1 MVAGAAGAR
10 PRLDKGTKL
19 VDGCAEIPWGSGW
32 VAKLYPDA
40 HEATIFFRG
49 AYDGGESR
57 GKGSGSSTVVDPD
70 ENRARAERRARSK
83 VRQYS
88 ASNGID
94 RLWTLTYAPPFCTDP
109 RQGYDDVRRFIRRLR
124 HRLGKPFPYV
134 WVVEFHQDR
143 ERLHAHLGLGQYVAK
158 PVLEELWGHGWVD
171 ARRLRVKPGS
181 GERAKEQRAAH
192 YLSKYV
198 GKAMGVAAD
207 AAGGACGWHRYEVGQ
222 GFQPRSTGEVF
233 GSESEARAWLIAQ
246 EGGEV
251 PGFEW
256 TSEDIDG
263 WAGPPT
269 RGLRW

>member
-1 MVAGAAGAR
+1 MPAAGGR

-19 VDGCAEIPWGSGW
+19 VGGCTPVPFGSGW

-49 AYDGGESR
+49 AHDGG
-57 GKGSGSSTVVDPD
+57 GDAVGWGTGSSAVADPV
-70 ENRARAERRARSK
+70 ENQSRAERRARSK
-83 VRQYS
+83 VRLYS

-109 RQGYDDVRRFIRRLR
+109 RQGYDDVRRFVRRLR
-124 HRLGKPFPYV
+124 HRLGKRFPYV
-134 WVVEFHQDR
+134 WVFELHADG
-143 ERLHAHLGLGQYVAK
+143 ERLHVHLGLGQFVPKA
-158 PVLEELWGHGWVD
+158 LLDEAWGHGWVD

-198 GKAMGVAAD
+198 GKAFGE
-207 AAGGACGWHRYEVGQ
+207 AAGTAGCGWHRYEVGQ
-222 GFQPRSTGEVF
+222 GFQPRSTGLVF
-233 GSESEARAWLIAQ
+233 ASESEARSWLIAQ
-246 EGGEV
+246 EGGEL
-251 PGFEW
+251 PGYEW